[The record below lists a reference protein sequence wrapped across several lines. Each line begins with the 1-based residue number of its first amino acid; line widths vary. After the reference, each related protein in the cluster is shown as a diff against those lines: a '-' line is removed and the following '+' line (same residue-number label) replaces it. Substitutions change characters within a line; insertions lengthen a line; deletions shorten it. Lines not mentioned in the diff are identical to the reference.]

1 MEQEE
6 RVTDHWVYLVVNASA
21 THVKIGRS
29 DTKEG
34 IKKRLSA
41 LQVGHHETLRLIA
54 MLEPEKHDGEKVL
67 HAKFA
72 AQKRNGEWFELKG
85 PVLEFA
91 LQHVSNAQMERV
103 LVNAS
108 IATQIDANEQRARAR
123 QFATESIWALYK
135 LDRDQCIAAICHLI
149 SAPVFLD
156 AFEDKHVVEIDM
168 HTHIAM
174 RKMRQELIL
183 SHERQSEISAR
194 MAEITFNPNVR
205 ENA

>member
-1 MEQEE
+1 M
-6 RVTDHWVYLVVNASA
+6 TDHWVYLVVNASA
-21 THVKIGRS
+21 THMKIGRS
-29 DTKEG
+29 ETKEG

-54 MLEPEKHDGEKVL
+54 MLGPETHDGEKVL
-67 HAKFA
+67 HTKFA
-72 AQKRNGEWFELKG
+72 AQRRNGEWFALEG

-91 LQHVSNAQMERV
+91 LEHVSDAQMQRV

-123 QFATESIWALYK
+123 QFATETIYALYK

-156 AFEDKHVVEIDM
+156 TFEDKHVVEIDM
-168 HTHIAM
+168 HTHMAM

-183 SHERQSEISAR
+183 GHKRRSEISAR
-194 MAEITFNPNVR
+194 MAELDFNPNVT